1 MSLLTGV
8 NHVATIT
15 EDLDRLADFYGRVFD
30 TPKVLEISIPSLGR
44 HAFISIGGPATLH
57 VWEVDGTIPSD
68 FGSEIFD
75 RGRVDHFAL
84 EAKSYEDFEELR
96 RRLIQEGATKGEVN
110 DFGVSLSFS
119 FTDPDGTWAEVAWWK
134 AGVDPGNL
142 DANAFEDPI
151 RRTDGACRGGVTQ
164 RHVATGRL
172 GAGLTPES
180 GSWVGR
186 QGLQPCPPD

>member
-15 EDLDRLADFYGRVFD
+15 EDLDRLADFYARVFD

-44 HAFISIGGPATLH
+44 HAFISIGGVATLH
-57 VWEVDGTIPSD
+57 VWEVDGTNPSD
-68 FGSEIFD
+68 FGSEIFH

-84 EAKSYEDFEELR
+84 EAKTYEDFEELR
-96 RRLIQEGATKGEVN
+96 RRLVQEGVTKGEVN

-134 AGVDPGNL
+134 DGVDPTNL
-142 DANAFEDPI
+142 DAGAFEDPI
-151 RRTDGACRGGVTQ
+151 AAQMDLPAKG
-164 RHVATGRL
+164 
-172 GAGLTPES
+172 
-180 GSWVGR
+180 
-186 QGLQPCPPD
+186 